1 MNIETV
7 KTDRSAKDIML
18 AAQVPVQTVTYKPIS
33 HRQLVDL
40 TLESVYQSGFEIDK
54 ENYLTARDGDVAT
67 ARYTIKNVK
76 DNDMQLQVVWQNSYD
91 KSASLKF
98 AIGVQIMICSNGMV
112 SGDHGSFKRMHK
124 GTVQDFAPAAI
135 TEYIKS
141 AGDAFTKMQKDRE
154 AFKAHEISKERRSE
168 LLGRMFAHE
177 KFLQSTQLNIIQR
190 EFNNPTHDYG
200 APDTLW
206 ELYNYTTFAMKEIH
220 PSRWMKDHIKCHNF
234 FAEQADLEHQKI
246 VLDVQSQN
254 NNQLMMWDTLDAVNN
269 QYHPS

>member
-54 ENYLTARDGDVAT
+54 ENYLTARGGDVAT

-246 VLDVQSQN
+246 ILDVQSQN

>member
-246 VLDVQSQN
+246 ILDVQSQN

>member
-1 MNIETV
+1 MNTETV

-18 AAQVPVQTVTYKPIS
+18 SAQVPVQTVTYKPIS

-54 ENYLTARDGDVAT
+54 ENYLTARGGDVAT

-98 AIGVQIMICSNGMV
+98 AIGVQIMVCSNGMV

-141 AGDAFTKMQKDRE
+141 AGDAFTKMQNDRE

-177 KFLQSTQLNIIQR
+177 KFLQSTQLNVIQR

>member
-18 AAQVPVQTVTYKPIS
+18 SAQVPVQTVTYKPIS

-40 TLESVYQSGFEIDK
+40 TLESVYQSGFEIDN

>member
-18 AAQVPVQTVTYKPIS
+18 SAQVPVQTVTYKPIS

-40 TLESVYQSGFEIDK
+40 TLESVYQSGFEIDN

-98 AIGVQIMICSNGMV
+98 AIGVQIMVCSNGMV

>member
-1 MNIETV
+1 MNTETV
-7 KTDRSAKDIML
+7 KTSKSAKDIML
-18 AAQVPVQTVTYKPIS
+18 TAQVPPQTTTYKPIS

-40 TLESVYQSGFEIDK
+40 TLESVYQSGFDIDK
-54 ENYLTARDGDVAT
+54 ETYLTGRNGDVAT
-67 ARYTIKNVK
+67 GRYTIKNVK
-76 DNDMQLQVVWQNSYD
+76 DDDMQLQVVWQNSYD
-91 KSASLKF
+91 KSTSLKF
-98 AIGVQIMICSNGMV
+98 AIGVQVFVCSNGMV

-124 GTVQDFAPAAI
+124 GTIQDFAPAAI

-141 AGDAFTKMQKDRE
+141 AGSAFTKMQNDRE

-220 PSRWMKDHIKCHNF
+220 PDRWMRDHIKCHNF
-234 FAEQADLEHQKI
+234 FAEQAALEHEKMI
-246 VLDVQSQN
+246 LEVQSTQMQ
-254 NNQLMMWDTLDAVNN
+254 QLDMFNETI
-269 QYHPS
+269 